1 MGLLD
6 RWRRRGK
13 KKEKEQKKR
22 GREILTSGDKPD
34 FEQRAPSVESLD
46 DETKNELVT
55 LVAEYERLKRKRQV
69 LQEDRAQLTERLD
82 RGELSTTE
90 FRKEL
95 MSKIQEAAR
104 VSEKLKDTASKLTSL
119 GYRGILH

>member
-34 FEQRAPSVESLD
+34 IQRSAPGVETLD
-46 DETKNELVT
+46 DETKNELVS

-69 LQEDRAQLTERLD
+69 LQEDRAKLTERLD
-82 RGELSTTE
+82 RGELSTAE

-95 MSKIQEAAR
+95 MSKIQEASR
-104 VSEKLKDTASKLTSL
+104 VSEKLKATSSRLTAL

>member
-34 FEQRAPSVESLD
+34 SGRGAPSVESLD
-46 DETKNELVT
+46 DEEKSELVF

-69 LQEDRAQLTERLD
+69 LQDDRAKLTERLD

-95 MSKIQEAAR
+95 MSKIQEASR
-104 VSEKLKDTASKLTSL
+104 VSEKLNNTTSKLTAL